1 MNQTINTQNNNN
13 YKLSINENLNRIFK
27 TKKYSIPLNPNFG
40 LSYDWIDK
48 PLTPETRL
56 AITEEVQE
64 QIRLYEPRLNI
75 QNIAVGFEDSK
86 LIISIN
92 SDYQVVL

>member
-1 MNQTINTQNNNN
+1 MKTIQTPN

-75 QNIAVGFEDSK
+75 QDIAVSFEENK
-86 LIISIN
+86 LILTIN
-92 SDYQVVL
+92 SDYKVAI